1 MRAIFGII
9 CAMAGGLAVAEVFTY
24 EQFGAVGDGKTDD
37 RAAIVKTHA
46 AANEAGASVR
56 ATDGKTYYLGRGEG
70 TAIVK
75 TDVDWGTATFVID
88 DVKVV
93 NRNSHAF
100 RVMPSQDP
108 YEVEDIAPFKK
119 GATKVCV
126 CEPGSAR
133 PRQPGDSGRGPLIQ
147 HVLLPLQDVLL
158 ALENANVRRYIRF
171 GVNQN
176 KGATQKEVLLV
187 RKDGTV
193 DPGAPVIWD
202 FDAVTKATAYPVDA
216 KRLTIKGG
224 VFVTIAN
231 QGESKYDYHS
241 RGIEV
246 NRSNVLLEG
255 IRHEVTGESDHG
267 APYGGFIQI
276 RYAANVTVKDCV
288 FTAHKLY
295 WTQGHGGQSPMG
307 SYDLTVNESV
317 NTSIIN
323 CRQLTDIDDKRYWG
337 LFASNYSK
345 NILFD
350 HVEFS
355 RFDAHMGVANATILN
370 SRLGH
375 MGINAIGCGTFRVEN
390 TEIRGPGIFNLRDDY
405 GSTWEGDFIVKNCKL
420 VPNGPRGGQPYLV
433 RGTYTGLHDFG
444 YVCYMPRRITIDGL
458 VIDDTK
464 APKDYGGPYI
474 FTDFNPKRT
483 SDACVEKYPYQ
494 LTEEVVLRNVTTT
507 SGKPVR
513 VSSNTYMFRNVKVV
527 R

>member
-1 MRAIFGII
+1 MTMTKKLLFLS
-9 CAMAGGLAVAEVFTY
+9 LACSLHALSARGVVTY

-37 RAAIVKTHA
+37 RAAIVKAHA
-46 AANEAGASVR
+46 AANESGAPVR
-56 ATDGKTYYLGRGEG
+56 ATDGKTYYLGPGEG

-75 TDVDWGTATFVID
+75 TDVDWGSAKFIID
-88 DVKVV
+88 DVNVA

-100 RVMPSQDP
+100 RVMPSQAP
-108 YEVEDIAPFKK
+108 YEVKGIAPFKK
-119 GATKVCV
+119 GATKVGGGA
-126 CEPGSAR
+126 PGPALGQAPG
-133 PRQPGDSGRGPLIQ
+133 PRGRGPL
-147 HVLLPLQDVLL
+147 LTGDALL
-158 ALENANVRRYIRF
+158 ALENAKVRRYIRF
-171 GVNQN
+171 GVNRN
-176 KGATQKEVLLV
+176 KGAAQKEVLLV

-193 DPGAPVIWD
+193 DPGAPAIWD

-231 QGESKYDYHS
+231 QAESKYNYHN

-255 IRHEVTGESDHG
+255 IRHEITGEGDHG
-267 APYGGFIQI
+267 APYGGFIQVKF
-276 RYAANVTVKDCV
+276 AANVTVKDCV

-307 SYDLTVNESV
+307 SYDLTVNEAV
-317 NTSIIN
+317 NTSIVN

-355 RFDAHMGVANATILN
+355 RFDAHMGVANATIRN

-390 TEIRGPGIFNLRDDY
+390 TEIRGPGVFNLRDDY

-420 VPNGPRGGQPYLV
+420 VTNGGKEAQPFLIRGS
-433 RGTYTGLHDFG
+433 YTGKHDFG
-444 YVCYMPRRITIDGL
+444 YPCYMPRRITFDGL
-458 VIDDTK
+458 VIDDRNH
-464 APKDYGGPYI
+464 PKNYGGPYI
-474 FTDFNPKRT
+474 FANFNWNNKSADYVEDF
-483 SDACVEKYPYQ
+483 PYH
-494 LTEEVVLRNVTTT
+494 LTEEVVLKNVTTT

-513 VSSNTYMFRNVKVV
+513 LSPNTYMFRNVKVV
-527 R
+527 K